1 MNAAR
6 DSTFRILH
14 AASRFEIKQRKRAQK
29 TDKHRFANR
38 LFIELAVFP
47 FVMALILITIMFA
60 FKLEWL
66 LESSLVALLL
76 AYFGTIFHPLI
87 SAWIH
92 RKSLLATLKHPF
104 GILLQN
110 AAATTAVDL
119 KYSPKLERKPLA
131 LLEIIA
137 LEVKS
142 ERDSF
147 ERRLSLV
154 VGSIEK
160 VGLAPGLLAAF
171 LSLPQLPGNSNQWVL
186 SLAYA
191 TPALYFFGAMA
202 HFLAMR
208 LDRMSKLLELV
219 IARKRAALTNPS
231 TGRQKT
237 TLFGSL
243 RATRSSTGYVR
254 C

>member
-1 MNAAR
+1 MNASR
-6 DSTFRILH
+6 DSVFRILH
-14 AASRFEIKQRKRAQK
+14 AASRFEIKQRKRSHS

-38 LFIELAVFP
+38 LFIELSVFP
-47 FVMALILITIMFA
+47 FVLALVLIAIMFV
-60 FKLEWL
+60 FDLGWL
-66 LESSLVALLL
+66 HISSLVALLL
-76 AYFGTIFHPLI
+76 AYIGAIVHPLI
-87 SAWIH
+87 SALIH
-92 RKSLLATLKHPF
+92 RKSVLATLRHPF
-104 GILLQN
+104 GVLLQN

-142 ERDSF
+142 EREFF
-147 ERRLSLV
+147 ERRLALV

-171 LSLPQLPGNSNQWVL
+171 LSLHQLPGTLNQWVL
-186 SLAYA
+186 GLAYA

-219 IARKRAALTNPS
+219 IGRKKAALINPS
-231 TGRQKT
+231 TGDQKAAR
-237 TLFGSL
+237 FGSL
-243 RATRSSTGYVR
+243 RASRSGAAYVKR
-254 C
+254 